1 MGWKMKDCI
10 TSNLAQS
17 SLSFFSSCF
26 GNFALTSAFV
36 ALERKLGI
44 LDARADVASLLP
56 SLLLL
61 SLLYNNMIDNVI

>member
-1 MGWKMKDCI
+1 MGWKIKDCI

-44 LDARADVASLLP
+44 LDARADVAGVSAVFC
-56 SLLLL
+56 LL